1 MSYLVPELDL
11 LSRSLDTKVT
21 KEIVQ
26 LATNELYKNKKH
38 SRKCCRIRL
47 LESYFACAMN
57 EFLNN
62 QNNKSRKFK
71 FEITFLEDS
80 DGSLS
85 SLNGSP

>member
-1 MSYLVPELDL
+1 MHELDL
-11 LSRSLDTKVT
+11 LSRRLDTKVT

-62 QNNKSRKFK
+62 QNFDKSRRCK
-71 FEITFLEDS
+71 FEITFFEDS
-80 DGSLS
+80 DGSLP